1 MASVHRRQRS
11 PFWWAGF
18 RQAGKWVFRST
29 KSKDRAIAERIADEW
44 EQAGKKAVAGD
55 LIEAQARKVLA
66 SIMERAN
73 VGETLRAPSTRAFL
87 TGWLEHKESSKSSAT
102 SARYAG
108 TVRGFL
114 QSLGPR
120 ADRPVTSVRSG
131 DVQAYLT
138 GRGRNRATKTVVV
151 DGKTLS
157 AAFAYGVRTGVL
169 DRNPALQVELPKIVS
184 NERDVFTPE
193 QVGILAREAS
203 ADWRTA
209 IFAGYFLGARLSDIV
224 NLKWADVDLVAGV
237 VSYRQRKTSEA
248 TTTALHPDLQR
259 HLEAI
264 AGDSGEFIM
273 PSLAGRS
280 TGGCRGL
287 SSDFN
292 GIMRRAGIAQDR
304 TESKSGR
311 SFAALSFHSL
321 RHTFESALANAGVSA
336 EVRREIT
343 GRADDVVQRGYTHLA
358 IETQRAALA
367 KMPGVGA

>member
-1 MASVHRRQRS
+1 MASIHKRPLS
-11 PFWWAGF
+11 KYWHAAF
-18 RQAGKWVFRST
+18 RQGGKLVLRST
-29 KSKDRAIAERIADEW
+29 KSTDRSIAERIADEW

-55 LIEAQARKVLA
+55 LIETQARKVLA

-87 TGWLEHKESSKSSAT
+87 NGWLEHKGASKSSAT

-108 TVRGFL
+108 TIRGFL
-114 QSLGPR
+114 EHLGPR
-120 ADRPVTSVRSG
+120 ADRPVTAVRG
-131 DVQAYLT
+131 DDVQGYLT
-138 GRGRNRATKTVVV
+138 GRGRNRASKTVIV
-151 DGKTLS
+151 DGKTL
-157 AAFAYGVRTGVL
+157 AAVFAYGVRTGVL
-169 DRNPALQVELPKIVS
+169 DRNPALQVELPKS
-184 NERDVFTPE
+184 KGKERGVFTPE

-203 ADWRTA
+203 PDWKTA
-209 IFAGYFLGARLSDIV
+209 ILCGYFLGARLSDIV
-224 NLKWADVDLVAGV
+224 NLRWQDVDMVAGV
-237 VSYRQRKTSEA
+237 VSYRQRKTDEP
-248 TTTALHPDLQR
+248 TTTALHPDLHR
-259 HLEAI
+259 HLESI
-264 AGDSGEFIM
+264 AGDSGEFVM

-321 RHTFESALANAGVSA
+321 RHTFESVLANAGVSA

-343 GRADDVVQRGYTHLA
+343 GRADDVAQRGYTHVQL
-358 IETQRAALA
+358 ETMRVALA
-367 KMPGVGA
+367 KIPGVMV